1 MLRQNKFLFPVL
13 ILLLVI
19 VLTCAIAFGA
29 VSILPAE
36 MFSSLKHFFQGKPP
50 ENIYEGVFIQLRLPR
65 VLLCAITGAILAV
78 SGVLMQGLFRNPIV
92 EPGLIG
98 TSAGAAFGA
107 SVIFVL
113 ASNINKTIGQLFGAR
128 ITGWLISSG
137 ISATFLQQSF
147 KEVTGP
153 FLTPIFAFAGALL
166 ATFTVYSLAK
176 NAKHVSIISLLL
188 IGIAVN
194 AVGLS
199 GTGFMS
205 YIARDPQA
213 RSITF
218 WNLGTFSGASWLQV
232 FIVGTVAA
240 IIFIIAVRYSK
251 QLNALL
257 LGEEEAG
264 YLGVDADKLKRR
276 IMLLNTAMVSVATAF
291 VGVISFMGLIVP
303 HLLRLLMGSDNK
315 KLLPASMLTG
325 AMLLTLA
332 DMGARLLLAPA
343 EIPIGIITSLVGAPI
358 FIILLKRFNI
368 LQQKGGANA

>member
-1 MLRQNKFLFPVL
+1 MYKQNKFLLPVL
-13 ILLLVI
+13 ISLLVI
-19 VLTCAIAFGA
+19 VVLCAVAFGA
-29 VSILPAE
+29 VSIMPSE
-36 MFSSLKHFFQGKPP
+36 MLSAVKHFFQGKQPA
-50 ENIYEGVFIQLRLPR
+50 NIYEGVFIQLRLPR
-65 VLLCAITGAILAV
+65 VLLCAVTGAILAV

-107 SVIFVL
+107 SVVFVMA
-113 ASNINKTIGQLFGAR
+113 ASFGKA
-128 ITGWLISSG
+128 
-137 ISATFLQQSF
+137 F
-147 KEVTGP
+147 KENTGP
-153 FLTPIFAFAGALL
+153 LLVPFFAFAGGLL
-166 ATFTVYSLAK
+166 ATFTVYALAK
-176 NAKHVSIISLLL
+176 DTKRVSIISLLL

-194 AVGLS
+194 AIGLS

-218 WNLGTFSGASWLQV
+218 WNLGTFSGASWIQV
-232 FIVGTVAA
+232 FIVGAVAA
-240 IIFIIAVRYSK
+240 IIFFIAVRYSK

-264 YLGVDADKLKRR
+264 YLGVDAGKLKRR
-276 IMLLNTAMVSVATAF
+276 IMILNTAMVSVATAF

-303 HLLRLLMGSDNK
+303 HVLRILMGSDNK
-315 KLLPASMLTG
+315 KLLPASMITG

-368 LQQKGGANA
+368 LQQKGGGNA

>member
-1 MLRQNKFLFPVL
+1 MLRKSKYFFPVL
-13 ILLLVI
+13 VALLVI
-19 VLTCAIAFGA
+19 TLLCAVAFGA
-29 VSILPAE
+29 VSVLPAE
-36 MFSSLKHFFQGKPP
+36 MVGSIKHFFQGKEPA
-50 ENIYEGVFIQLRLPR
+50 NIYEGVFIQLRLPR

-107 SVIFVL
+107 SVVFVMA
-113 ASNINKTIGQLFGAR
+113 ASFGP
-128 ITGWLISSG
+128 
-137 ISATFLQQSF
+137 SF
-147 KEVTGP
+147 KAYAGP
-153 FLTPIFAFAGALL
+153 FLVPLFAFAGGLL

-176 NAKHVSIISLLL
+176 NSARVSIISLLL

-194 AVGLS
+194 AIGLS

-218 WNLGTFSGASWLQV
+218 WNLGTFSGATWMQV
-232 FIVGTVAA
+232 GIVGAVAA
-240 IIFIIAVRYSK
+240 IIFIISLRYSK

-276 IMLLNTAMVSVATAF
+276 IMILNTAMVAVATSF

-303 HLLRLLMGSDNK
+303 HVLRLLLGSDNK

-368 LQQKGGANA
+368 LQQKGGGNA